1 MARPPTDPIAFGHL
15 RKQSG
20 WWHFRWTH
28 PDTSKQHSQA
38 LRTKDKGAA
47 GQLVIG
53 RKLKDKFVPGL
64 ADEIEQNGFL
74 PVEKS
79 IKRENRAR
87 TFADFATIYTQHMS
101 DSEEW
106 AQTTSVANELIR
118 SHLSDVFGHR
128 SLGGVSRKD
137 VEEYVARRLGQEK
150 RARSTV
156 NKALAFLKGMY
167 RKAVEWGYVNH
178 SPVAEIQMK
187 APEENPPDAL
197 SEKDLDKLLKAME
210 GTGLAYDVH
219 LVAADT
225 GMRASELR
233 RLTWADVSF
242 EDRAFIVMGRTKK
255 GESAKNRRFRVIP
268 MTNRVLDHLKGVY
281 QEAQVRWANRR
292 DAPLLESLP
301 VLASR
306 NDPTQPFRDV
316 RRSLEQA
323 ADKVGLGHVH
333 LHQLRHSYA
342 THLRNRGV
350 EAMEIKDLGGWQT
363 MKMVERYAHADP
375 EKHRKAVASLGR

>member
-1 MARPPTDPIAFGHL
+1 MARPPANPIAFGSL
-15 RKQSG
+15 RDQNG
-20 WWHFRWTH
+20 WWHFRWSH
-28 PDTSKQHSQA
+28 PDTGRQHSVG
-38 LRTKDKGAA
+38 LRTKDKRAA
-47 GQLVIG
+47 SQLVIG
-53 RKLKDKFVPGL
+53 RKVKGKRVPGL
-64 ADEIEQNGFL
+64 ADEIEQNGYL

-79 IKRENRAR
+79 IKRENRVR
-87 TFADFATIYTQHMS
+87 TFADFASVYTEHMT
-101 DSEEW
+101 DAEW
-106 AQTTSVANELIR
+106 AQTTSIANELVR
-118 SHLSDVFGHR
+118 NHLSEVFGNR
-128 SLGGVSRKD
+128 PLGGVSKKD
-137 VEEYVARRLGQEK
+137 VEDYVARRLGQEGL
-150 RARSTV
+150 ARSTV

-197 SEKDLDKLLKAME
+197 SEEDLDKLLKAME

-233 RLTWADVSF
+233 RLTWGDVNF
-242 EDRAFIVMGRTKK
+242 KDRVFTVMGRTKK
-255 GESAKNRRFRVIP
+255 GEAAKNRRFRILP
-268 MTNRVLDHLKGVY
+268 MTDRVHDHLKSIY
-281 QEAQVRWANRR
+281 KEAQARWANRK
-292 DAPLLESLP
+292 DAPLIETLP

-306 NDPTQPFRDV
+306 RDPTQPFNDV

-323 ADKVGLGHVH
+323 AAKVGLGHVH

-375 EKHRKAVASLGR
+375 EKHRKAVASLER